1 MTRSKTNDNKADQVF
16 SLFLGMTHTF
26 TIRFIKH
33 RKPATLLL
41 RNIQSLPQNLKN
53 WPFRLLF
60 MLYSILIDLCVGS
73 ARLTNSTVSLYIYVA
88 AIFVLWAD
96 HDGSVLPLGSGS
108 LGVRHA
114 WAKAPL
120 RLIPS
125 VGLKSAQKSRASQLS
140 QAALI
145 ARVFLF
151 PEWSCCFGVWGCV
164 GSALLPKAWR
174 FFADV

>member
-88 AIFVLWAD
+88 AIFVRPLCELIMT
-96 HDGSVLPLGSGS
+96 GQCCLSVLALWEYVT
-108 LGVRHA
+108 LER
-114 WAKAPL
+114 
-120 RLIPS
+120 RLHFDLFHQLVS
-125 VGLKSAQKSRASQLS
+125 NRRRSRERLS
-140 QAALI
+140 CRRQH
-145 ARVFLF
+145 
-151 PEWSCCFGVWGCV
+151 W
-164 GSALLPKAWR
+164 
-174 FFADV
+174 